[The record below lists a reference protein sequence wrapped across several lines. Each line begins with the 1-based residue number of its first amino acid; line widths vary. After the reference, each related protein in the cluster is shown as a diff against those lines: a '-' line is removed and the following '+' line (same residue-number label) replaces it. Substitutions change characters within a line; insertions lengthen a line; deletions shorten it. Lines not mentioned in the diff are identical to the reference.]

1 MAQAVVIGG
10 GPTGLATAMLLAQ
23 QGLETVVLDRD
34 PPAPDSASAAWDS
47 WERRSVT
54 QFHQVHLLQAEG
66 RSLLQAHLPEVID
79 EMASAGVPAYNLV
92 EQLARAIPGGPGD
105 VDFGA
110 FETRTTCRRPLLE
123 FGFVNAAR
131 RSPGIELRNSTVVTE
146 LVSGPSVLDGVTH
159 VTGVK
164 TDTGETI
171 SADVVVD
178 AAGRRTPVPG
188 LLESIGA
195 RRPVERAEEVGF
207 VYNTR
212 YYRGPVAPEYLGDA
226 LAAVGSISILT
237 LPGDD
242 GYWSVT
248 LYHSP
253 KDKHIRKVRDPQVFD
268 RVVRSLPLHAHW
280 ADGDSDD
287 QVISMASTANT
298 TRSYIVDGAPCA
310 TGLVPVGD
318 AWGFTNPSVGR
329 GITLGLKHS
338 VGAVSAIAQHL
349 DKPGKM
355 ALAWDRATEEQA
367 MPWHAATVEIDRVRG
382 PEAEAFRL
390 GLADPHDPNDL
401 GVAGARAFGSAIHYD
416 AELLAQYGEI
426 MSCMTLASDV
436 IARPGVLERVIEVA
450 SQNPTYETPGPDRRK
465 LEDLLA

>member
-1 MAQAVVIGG
+1 MAKAVVIGG

-23 QGLETVVLDRD
+23 RGLDTVVLDRD
-34 PPAPDSASAAWDS
+34 PLAPDTASAAWDS

-66 RSLLQAHLPEVID
+66 RSLLQTHLPEVID
-79 EMASAGVPAYNLV
+79 EMASAGVPAYNLI
-92 EQLARAIPGGPGD
+92 EQLARAIPSGPGD

-131 RSPGIELRNSTVVTE
+131 RSRGVELRNSTVVTE
-146 LVSGPSVLDGVTH
+146 LVSGPSVLDGVPH
-159 VTGVK
+159 VIGVK

-195 RRPVERAEEVGF
+195 RRPVEQAEDVGF

-212 YYRGPVAPEYLGDA
+212 YYRGPTAPEYLGDA
-226 LAAVGSISILT
+226 LAAVRSISILT
-237 LPGDD
+237 MPGDED
-242 GYWSVT
+242 YWSVT

-253 KDKHIRKVRDPQVFD
+253 KDKQMRRVRDPKVFD
-268 RVVRSLPLHAHW
+268 RVVRSLPLQAHW
-280 ADGDSDD
+280 VDGESDD
-287 QVISMASTANT
+287 EVISMASTANT
-298 TRSYIVDGAPCA
+298 TRSYVIDGLPCA

-329 GITLGLKHS
+329 GITLGLKHA
-338 VGAVSAIAQHL
+338 VGAVSTIAAHL
-349 DKPGKM
+349 DSPAEM
-355 ALAWDRATEEQA
+355 ALAWDRATQEQA
-367 MPWHAATVEIDRVRG
+367 VPWHQATVEIDRVRG
-382 PEAEAFRL
+382 PEVEAFRL
-390 GLADPHDPNDL
+390 GLPDPHDPNDL
-401 GVAGARAFGSAIHYD
+401 AVAGARAFGSAIHYD
-416 AELLAQYGEI
+416 ARLLAHYGEI
-426 MSCMTLASDV
+426 MNCMTLASDV
-436 IARPGVLERVIEVA
+436 IARPGVFERIIEVA
-450 SQNPTYETPGPDRRK
+450 SQNPLYETPGPDRRQ